1 MRFTAIEKRYKQGDK
16 MEQQAVKKLWNVQN
30 ARVVYPTEGI
40 TTADRIKGAI
50 MGALI
55 GDALGVG
62 CHWYTEYESFWKDHS
77 TWVANYVDPVK
88 ENARQKWPDIHA
100 LRYKNGVRA
109 GWNSQTGQ
117 IIQILLEV
125 VTANVK
131 NDSTAGK
138 GEFVAAEFAE
148 AMESFF
154 ENQLIPSATIDKNG
168 KIDGLS
174 GRFTNSEIRDNF
186 NVWFNK
192 GAKDGPWWNSNQI
205 ASTANTSDGS
215 QFGVILAAL
224 YRDPWDLIPKAF
236 EFVRMIYSDPAYI
249 QSHVMYIL
257 TVQALINGVPLETL
271 LGYFQAINYQRA
283 EGYAEN
289 KFIDYDEMHTPHNAI
304 NMLKKPHLF
313 PFPDDR
319 FITLMFG
326 GLDCHV
332 KHLQP
337 AAYYLS
343 YKYCQDFEK
352 GILTAINGIG
362 NNMACATMVGGLIGA
377 MVGINGIPERFIKGL
392 KNDQSM
398 IPKGFKSQ
406 ADYLLDLSQAVADGS
421 NGRIPE
427 YSHTAPV
434 IVE

>member
-1 MRFTAIEKRYKQGDK
+1 MS
-16 MEQQAVKKLWNVQN
+16 EQNVRALWNAQSAKV
-30 ARVVYPTEGI
+30 AYTTEGI

-62 CHWYTEYESFWKDHS
+62 CHWYTEYESFWNDFS
-77 TWVANYVDPVK
+77 TWVDDYVDPVK
-88 ENARQKWPDIHA
+88 EGAAQKWPDIHA

-125 VTANVK
+125 IATNVK
-131 NDSTAGK
+131 KNSPETK
-138 GEFVAAEFAE
+138 GEFVASEFAE

-154 ENQLIPSATIDKNG
+154 EHQLIPTATIDKNG
-168 KIDGLS
+168 EIGGLS

-186 NVWFNK
+186 NVWYNK
-192 GAKDGPWWNSNQI
+192 GAKNGAWWSDDQI
-205 ASTANTSDGS
+205 ASTCNTSDGS
-215 QFGVILAAL
+215 QIGVILAAL

-236 EFVRMIYSDPAYI
+236 EFARMIYSDPAYI

-271 LGYFQAINYQRA
+271 VGYFQAINYQKA
-283 EGYAEN
+283 DGYAEN
-289 KFIDYDEMHTPHNAI
+289 KYIPYDEMHTPHNAV

-319 FITLMFG
+319 FVTLMFG
-326 GLDCHV
+326 GLDSHV

-337 AAYYLS
+337 AAYYFS
-343 YKYCQDFEK
+343 YKYCNDFEK
-352 GILTAINGIG
+352 AILTAVNSIG
-362 NNMACATMVGGLIGA
+362 NNMACATMVGGLTGA
-377 MVGINGIPERFIKGL
+377 MTGISGIPKKFIDGL
-392 KNDQSM
+392 ANDKSLIPGGFPSQSE
-398 IPKGFKSQ
+398 
-406 ADYLLDLSQAVADGS
+406 YLLDLAQTIADGTK
-421 NGRIPE
+421 GEIPD
-427 YSHTAPV
+427 YSFTAQV
-434 IVE
+434 LVE